1 MHRILVIVRHT
12 FFDAIVQPI
21 FALLLILGVVILS
34 VFAVLPFFTLGED
47 TLMFKSVALDV
58 ILLLVLLMV
67 LFTASKAIH
76 EEIEDRTM
84 LTLMSKPL
92 RRWEVLVGKYFG
104 IILAALLSVAILGAV
119 MILCVWIRIPNDYML
134 RAGSIS
140 HEEAT
145 QIWDYRQMH
154 IAGLLPSLALTW
166 LQVSV
171 LAAVGLALST
181 RFSLVVSLPTVIM
194 LYFAGNLTRF
204 LFPLTTGALA
214 GKPIAQNAA
223 WALSELLPYL
233 AVFDLR
239 QLAVMG
245 VVKVAGTQFAD
256 DARGVTVQSL
266 WIYVAVATV
275 YAAAYSTFA
284 LSAGLW
290 LFSRRDLGGGEE

>member
-12 FFDAIVQPI
+12 FLDAVVQPI
-21 FALLLILGVVILS
+21 YSLLMILGVVVLA
-34 VFAVLPFFTLGED
+34 VFSVLPFFTLGED
-47 TLMFKSVALDV
+47 TLMYKSVALDV
-58 ILLLVLLMV
+58 ILLLVLLMT

-92 RRWEVLVGKYFG
+92 RRWEVLVGKYLG
-104 IILAALLSVAILGAV
+104 ILMAALLSVAILGAV
-119 MILCVWIRIPNDYML
+119 MILCVWVRIPNDYML

-140 HEEAT
+140 NEEAT

-171 LAAVGLALST
+171 LAALGLALST
-181 RFSLVVSLPTVIM
+181 RFSLVVSLPTVII

-204 LFPLTTGALA
+204 LFPLSTGALA
-214 GKPIAQNAA
+214 GSPVAQNAA

-239 QLAVMG
+239 SLAVMG

-256 DARGVTVQSL
+256 DARGVSVQTL
-266 WIYVAVATV
+266 WTYVGVAAV

-290 LFSRRDLGGGEE
+290 LFNRRDLGGGEE